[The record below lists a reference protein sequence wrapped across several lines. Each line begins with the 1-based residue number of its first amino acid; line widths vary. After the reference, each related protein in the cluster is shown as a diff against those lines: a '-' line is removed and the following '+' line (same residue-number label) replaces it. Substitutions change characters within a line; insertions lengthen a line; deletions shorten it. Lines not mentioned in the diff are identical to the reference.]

1 MANIIFKLLL
11 IILLL
16 IILGWTY
23 PYSSEHKGDIG
34 NYLAVYCIYMA
45 SAFLRKKH
53 FRFTYIDKPFL
64 KNLPL
69 YIKFNKDIYDKLI
82 KEGFTY
88 IKLNLLG
95 KASFWVIKN
104 NKREKFWLIMKP
116 LMKEIIDE
124 TLKKSGLY
132 EQGLYP
138 VIHFRCS
145 DAPFIKHDA
154 YKLQKYTFYKNSL
167 DEIKSKNDINYDTV
181 ILLTSPIHRSNNKNR
196 EACEI
201 YTQSLKKYIES
212 IGYKVIIQSKSADQ
226 DFATLFY
233 APAVISSGSSFSF
246 MSGFFNDRLFISEG
260 HKSLCTDCGK
270 WLVNGYSIDHKN
282 VKSYHDTDN
291 VISLLNEP
299 FIQPI
304 THTTHNPYNP

>member
-1 MANIIFKLLL
+1 MENIIFKILL

-34 NYLAVYCIYMA
+34 NYLAVYCIYIA
-45 SAFLRKKH
+45 SAFLQRKH

-82 KEGFTY
+82 KEGLTY
-88 IKLNLLG
+88 IKLNLLK
-95 KASFWVIKN
+95 KASYWLINN
-104 NKREKFWLIMKP
+104 NKKEKFWLIMKP
-116 LMKEIIDE
+116 LMKEIIDK

-145 DAPFIKHDA
+145 DVPFIKSVW
-154 YKLQKYTFYKNSL
+154 YKLQKYTFYKDSL
-167 DEIKSKNDINYDTV
+167 EEIKRKSGINYDNV
-181 ILLTSPIHRSNNKNR
+181 ILLTSSIHRSNNKNR

-233 APAVISSGSSFSF
+233 APAVISSGSSYSF
-246 MSGFFNDRLFISEG
+246 MSGFFSDGLFISEG
-260 HKSLCTDCGK
+260 HSNSLCTNCSE
-270 WLVNGYSIDHKN
+270 WLVRGYSIDHKD
-282 VKSYHDTDN
+282 VKSYHDTDK
-291 VISLLNEP
+291 VISLLHLFTSKEV
-299 FIQPI
+299 
-304 THTTHNPYNP
+304 

>member
-16 IILGWTY
+16 IILGLTI
-23 PYSSEHKGDIG
+23 PYFYEYEGNIG
-34 NYLAVYCIYMA
+34 NYLAVYCVYIA

-69 YIKFNKDIYDKLI
+69 HIKFNKDIYDKLI

-88 IKLNLLG
+88 IKLNLAG
-95 KASFWVIKN
+95 KGLYWVIKK
-104 NKREKFWLIMKP
+104 NKKEKFWLIMKP
-116 LMKEIIDE
+116 LIKEIIDE

-154 YKLQKYTFYKNSL
+154 YKLQKYTFYKDSL
-167 DEIKSKNDINYDTV
+167 EKIKSKSGINYDTV
-181 ILLTSPIHRSNNKNR
+181 ILLTSPIHKSSNINR
-196 EACEI
+196 EACKI

-246 MSGFFNDRLFISEG
+246 MSGFFSDGIFISEG
-260 HKSLCTDCGK
+260 HQSLCTDCGK
-270 WLVNGYSIDHKN
+270 WLVHGYSIDHKN

-299 FIQPI
+299 TTNNQQP
-304 THTTHNPYNP
+304 T

>member
-16 IILGWTY
+16 IILGLTI
-23 PYSSEHKGDIG
+23 PYFYEYEGNIG
-34 NYLAVYCIYMA
+34 NYLAVYCVYIA

-82 KEGFTY
+82 KEGYTY
-88 IKLNLLG
+88 DGLNLFIFKQSYWEIG
-95 KASFWVIKN
+95 S
-104 NKREKFWLIMKP
+104 NKKEKFWLIMKP

-154 YKLQKYTFYKNSL
+154 YKLQKYTFYKDSL
-167 DEIKSKNDINYDTV
+167 EKIKSKSGINYDTV
-181 ILLTSPIHRSNNKNR
+181 ILLTSPIHKSSNINR
-196 EACEI
+196 EACKI

-246 MSGFFNDRLFISEG
+246 MSGFFSDGIFISEG
-260 HKSLCTDCGK
+260 HQSLCTDCGK
-270 WLVNGYSIDHKN
+270 WLVHGYSIDHKN

-299 FIQPI
+299 TTNNQQP
-304 THTTHNPYNP
+304 T

>member
-1 MANIIFKLLL
+1 MENIIFKILL

-16 IILGWTY
+16 IILGCAFPY
-23 PYSSEHKGDIG
+23 PLEHKGHIG
-34 NYLAVYCIYMA
+34 NYLAVYCVYMA
-45 SAFLRKKH
+45 SAFLQKKH

-88 IKLNLLG
+88 ISLNLYL
-95 KASFWVIKN
+95 IKDGYWEIYS

-116 LMKEIIDE
+116 LIKEIIDN

-132 EQGLYP
+132 EEVLYP

-145 DAPFIKHDA
+145 DVPFVKHYA
-154 YKLQKYTFYKNSL
+154 YKLQKYTFYKDSL
-167 DEIKSKNDINYDTV
+167 EKIKRKSGINYDTV
-181 ILLTSPIHRSNNKNR
+181 ILLTSSIHRSNNKNR

-212 IGYKVIIQSKSADQ
+212 IGYKVIIQSKSAEQ

-246 MSGFFNDRLFISEG
+246 MSGFFNDSLFISEG
-260 HKSLCTDCGK
+260 HHSNCTGCSE
-270 WLVNGYSIDHKN
+270 WLVHGYSIDHKN
-282 VKSYHDTDN
+282 VKSYYDTDK

-299 FIQPI
+299 FI
-304 THTTHNPYNP
+304 

>member
-1 MANIIFKLLL
+1 MVKNIIFKILL

-16 IILGWTY
+16 IILGWTFPY
-23 PYSSEHKGDIG
+23 PLEYKGDIG
-34 NYLAVYCIYMA
+34 NYLAVYCVYMA
-45 SAFLRKKH
+45 SAFLQKKH

-82 KEGFTY
+82 KEGLTY
-88 IKLNLLG
+88 INLNLFL
-95 KASFWVIKN
+95 IKPSYWRTTN

-116 LMKEIIDE
+116 LIKEIIDK

-132 EQGLYP
+132 EEVLYP

-145 DAPFIKHDA
+145 DVPFIKHST
-154 YKLQKYTFYKNSL
+154 YKLQKYTFYKDSL
-167 DEIKSKNDINYDTV
+167 EEIKRKSGINYDTV
-181 ILLTSPIHRSNNKNR
+181 ILLTSSIHRSNNKNR

-226 DFATLFY
+226 DFATQYY
-233 APAVISSGSSFSF
+233 APAVISPGSSFSF
-246 MSGFFNDRLFISEG
+246 MSGFFSDGLFISEG
-260 HKSLCTDCGK
+260 HLCTNCSE
-270 WLVNGYSIDHKN
+270 WLIRGYSIDHKN

-291 VISLLNEP
+291 VISLLKEP
-299 FIQPI
+299 FI
-304 THTTHNPYNP
+304 

>member
-1 MANIIFKLLL
+1 MTNIIFKILL

-23 PYSSEHKGDIG
+23 PYLSENKGDIG
-34 NYLAVYCIYMA
+34 NYLAVYCVYIA
-45 SAFLRKKH
+45 GAFLRKKH
-53 FRFTYIDKPFL
+53 FKFTYIDKPFL

-88 IKLNLLG
+88 IDLNLLSG
-95 KASFWVIKN
+95 KCGYWVINN

-116 LMKEIIDE
+116 LIKEIIDE

-132 EQGLYP
+132 EEVLYP

-145 DAPFIKHDA
+145 DVPFIKVID
-154 YKLQKYTFYKNSL
+154 YKLQKYTFYKDSL
-167 DEIKSKNDINYDTV
+167 EKIKSKSKSGINYDTV
-181 ILLTSPIHRSNNKNR
+181 ILLTSPTHKSNNKNR
-196 EACEI
+196 EACKL
-201 YTQSLKKYIES
+201 YTQSLKRYIES

-233 APAVISSGSSFSF
+233 APVVISPGSSFSF
-246 MSGFFNDRLFISEG
+246 MSGFFSDGIFISEG
-260 HKSLCTDCGK
+260 HRSLCTDCDE
-270 WLVNGYSIDHKN
+270 WLVRGYSIDHKN

-299 FIQPI
+299 A
-304 THTTHNPYNP
+304 THNSQPT